1 MRVVGS
7 DDLRSVWRRTAKWAK
22 TLNKNAD
29 TSSANQNS
37 GADTRSGSWLGR
49 AGTLAL
55 KAVLPLVFVGAAV
68 MGLNWLRDTKPE
80 VPSRP
85 AVERS
90 YAVRTLPVELTD
102 HRPELTLYGTAVA
115 ARRAELRALVAG
127 EVVWMNPAL
136 QEGGVVAEGEQ
147 LLRIDR
153 FDYQGALREAKAN
166 LAEAGARLNEINAKI
181 ALETDMIE
189 SARTQLEI
197 AERDLERVE
206 ELTERG
212 ALSQKAADD
221 RLLVVTARQ
230 EALSQ
235 RENQLDID
243 RARAVQQQAVID
255 RLDWKVAFADRNLA
269 NTVLTAPF
277 DAAVTSANAERGR
290 LLSIN
295 DVVATLIDRRFVDV
309 RFTLTDDQYGRIADE
324 TGAVTGRDVTVTWR
338 AGGVP
343 RTFPAIVQRVIA
355 EIDSTRGGVDVF
367 ARIDES
373 AFSSGSL
380 LLRPGAFVQ
389 IAISDRVYRDAAR
402 VPATALYGTDKV
414 FIVEEGRLSARRVQ
428 IIGRAGNDL
437 LVRGALSD
445 GDRVV
450 VTRITEAGEG
460 LKVEDLSLTVP
471 AADEVSVR

>member
-1 MRVVGS
+1 MS
-7 DDLRSVWRRTAKWAK
+7 
-22 TLNKNAD
+22 KNSD
-29 TSSANQNS
+29 TSSPERQSEAVS
-37 GADTRSGSWLGR
+37 KSGSWF
-49 AGTLAL
+49 AGAGKLAL
-55 KAVLPLVFVGAAV
+55 KAVLPLAFVGAASA
-68 MGLNWLRDTKPE
+68 GLMWLRDTKPE
-80 VPSRP
+80 VPARP
-85 AVERS
+85 VVERS
-90 YAVRTLPVELTD
+90 YAVNTLAIELTD

-147 LLRIDR
+147 LLRVDR

-166 LAEAGARLNEINAKI
+166 RAEAEARLNEISAKI
-181 ALETDMIE
+181 ALEMDLIE

-197 AERDLERVE
+197 AERDLARVE

-212 ALSQKAADD
+212 ALSQKSADD
-221 RLLVVTARQ
+221 RLLVVTSSQ

-255 RLDWKVAFADRNLA
+255 RLDWKVTYAERNLD
-269 NTVLTAPF
+269 NTVLNAPF

-309 RFTLTDDQYGRIADE
+309 RFTLTDNQYGRIADE
-324 TGAVTGRDVTVTWR
+324 SGSVTGRDVTVTWR

-343 RTFPAIVQRVIA
+343 RSFPAIVQRVIA
-355 EIDSTRGGVDVF
+355 EIESTRGGVDVF

-373 AFSSGSL
+373 AFSAGSL
-380 LLRPGAFVQ
+380 LLRPGAFVEVA
-389 IAISDRVYRDAAR
+389 IADQVYRDAAR

-414 FIVEEGRLSARRVQ
+414 FVIRDGRLAARTVQ
-428 IIGRAGNDL
+428 IIGRSGDDL
-437 LVRGALSD
+437 LIRGALSD
-445 GDRVV
+445 GDRVI

-460 LKVEDLSLTVP
+460 LKVEDLSLTAPV
-471 AADEVSVR
+471 ADEVSVR